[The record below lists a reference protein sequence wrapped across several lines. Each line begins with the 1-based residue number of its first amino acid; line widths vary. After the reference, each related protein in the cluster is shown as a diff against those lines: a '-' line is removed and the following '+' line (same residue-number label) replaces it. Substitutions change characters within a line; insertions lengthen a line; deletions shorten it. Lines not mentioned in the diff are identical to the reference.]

1 MTNEVTDRH
10 HAHALRRCAT
20 TPEESLSAP
29 GERGDVRS
37 ADAILHSN
45 PIRRSAAMMHGDSGR
60 HTAHALRRCATTPKE
75 SLSAFIPE
83 SEGDV
88 RSADTLSVNP
98 GLRPGQSNQRSM
110 HRNAVPLRHKLVF
123 AFWIKPA
130 APRKYRSK
138 LDFAFLI
145 KPAAPRK
152 NRSKL
157 HFSLG
162 LRGFS
167 LGLH

>member
-60 HTAHALRRCATTPKE
+60 HTAHALRRW
-75 SLSAFIPE
+75 L
-83 SEGDV
+83 
-88 RSADTLSVNP
+88 
-98 GLRPGQSNQRSM
+98 LRQRSHSLLPENEGM
-110 HRNAVPLRHKLVF
+110 SAARTRFQLTPDCVRGRATNAACTATRC
-123 AFWIKPA
+123 
-130 APRKYRSK
+130 R
-138 LDFAFLI
+138 
-145 KPAAPRK
+145 
-152 NRSKL
+152 
-157 HFSLG
+157 
-162 LRGFS
+162 
-167 LGLH
+167 

>member
-1 MTNEVTDRH
+1 
-10 HAHALRRCAT
+10 
-20 TPEESLSAP
+20 
-29 GERGDVRS
+29 
-37 ADAILHSN
+37 
-45 PIRRSAAMMHGDSGR
+45 
-60 HTAHALRRCATTPKE
+60 
-75 SLSAFIPE
+75 
-83 SEGDV
+83 
-88 RSADTLSVNP
+88 
-98 GLRPGQSNQRSM
+98 M

-123 AFWIKPA
+123 AFLIKPA